1 GAAFNR
7 IRRDVLCRPRDLTAL
22 RAEIVDMRR
31 RIGGATSASVDL
43 KREPGGIV
51 DIEVMVQ
58 YLVLASANV
67 RRSLADWTDNVRIL
81 ETAAA
86 VGLMDGETATL
97 LKDAYLALRSERH
110 REALDIPDDGRA
122 REVLDRYGTLIRE
135 QWKNLLM
142 PDIA

>member
-1 GAAFNR
+1 
-7 IRRDVLCRPRDLTAL
+7 
-22 RAEIVDMRR
+22 
-31 RIGGATSASVDL
+31 
-43 KREPGGIV
+43 
-51 DIEVMVQ
+51 MVQ
-58 YLVLASANV
+58 YLVLAWSHAHQ
-67 RRSLADWTDNVRIL
+67 SLADWTDNVRIL

-86 VGLMDGETATL
+86 AGLINGDTAVQ

-135 QWKNLLM
+135 QWRTLLM